1 MSPWRGYIAFASTE
15 NQSDFKPEVTAGLCC
30 CFFCRG
36 ACLRAAAPQ
45 AVKQLGFIPPRL
57 GAYRSGVL
65 LCLLYL
71 ARREPPASLL
81 PTYNTHMRLISG
93 GGMEHSAREQS
104 IWPAGTN
111 QANSG
116 SRLDPVP
123 SHPFSIYKTGL
134 AYNEK
139 HYLLPGH
146 IILTSSRRRS
156 YGARAKE

>member
-1 MSPWRGYIAFASTE
+1 MLFFLPRCMFTCRCSTGCEAVGLHPTSARSLSFRGVAVFAIFSQARTPSVSAPHIQHTHE
-15 NQSDFKPEVTAGLCC
+15 GD
-30 CFFCRG
+30 
-36 ACLRAAAPQ
+36 LR
-45 AVKQLGFIPPRL
+45 
-57 GAYRSGVL
+57 
-65 LCLLYL
+65 
-71 ARREPPASLL
+71 
-81 PTYNTHMRLISG
+81 
-93 GGMEHSAREQS
+93 GGMEHSAGEQS